1 MKLAEKSVQTV
12 GESIV
17 PSSTG
22 AFRQVGYYYIYI
34 YVY

>member
-1 MKLAEKSVQTV
+1 MKLAEKSAQTV

-22 AFRQVGYYYIYI
+22 ALCQGGYYYIYI